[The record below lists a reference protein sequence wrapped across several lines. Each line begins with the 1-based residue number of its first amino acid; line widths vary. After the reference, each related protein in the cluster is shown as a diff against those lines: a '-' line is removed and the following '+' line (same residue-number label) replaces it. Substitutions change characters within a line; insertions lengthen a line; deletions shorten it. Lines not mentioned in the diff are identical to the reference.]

1 MSVEVLPLCILDGEN
16 ECRLMAVEPRSMAG
30 GCCPVLPVHRAVVLP
45 CEKAIAFMEEVSHV
59 DL

>member
-1 MSVEVLPLCILDGEN
+1 MFVEVLPLCVAGRVN
-16 ECRLMAVEPRSMAG
+16 ERRLMMVEPRFMAG

-45 CEKAIAFMEEVSHV
+45 CEKAIAFMKEVSHV